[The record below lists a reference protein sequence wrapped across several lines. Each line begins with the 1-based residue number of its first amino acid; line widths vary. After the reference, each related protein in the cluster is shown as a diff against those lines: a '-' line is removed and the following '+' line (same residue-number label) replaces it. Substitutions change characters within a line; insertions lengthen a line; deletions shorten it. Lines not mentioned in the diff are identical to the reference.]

1 MSLLIRGATVVRA
14 LHPAVVET
22 ADIHVAGDRIAA
34 IGAGLA
40 VDAPVL
46 DAGGCT
52 VMPGNVNAHAH
63 VYARCLA
70 HAYHLAPPRPS
81 SRSAPHW
88 WRLDRAPDAD
98 DSRLGPAWRPGR
110 RSSAGGDELVVH
122 HASPT
127 AIDGRWTCWPRPSKR
142 SACGPCGLRGHRP
155 RRRDRAADG
164 LEENRVPAP
173 MRHEPLYRGPWMVG
187 AALVLPL

>member
-1 MSLLIRGATVVRA
+1 VSLLIRGATVVRA

-63 VYARCLA
+63 VYAALSRACA
-70 HAYHLAPPRPS
+70 DHLAPPRPS

-98 DSRLGPAWRPGR
+98 YSRLGPGWRPGR
-110 RSSAGGDELVVH
+110 RSSAGTDELVDH
-122 HASPT
+122 HASPN
-127 AIDGRWTCWPRPSKR
+127 AIDGR
-142 SACGPCGLRGHRP
+142 
-155 RRRDRAADG
+155 
-164 LEENRVPAP
+164 
-173 MRHEPLYRGPWMVG
+173 
-187 AALVLPL
+187 